1 MRELLAGL
9 VALSAIGAVAL
20 FISPDGS
27 IKKYVS
33 LSLTLCTL
41 AFVSGFF
48 MRFSGFDVKL
58 PDLPESEDVSAIAA
72 NMVIEGTRKNIE
84 DSVIE
89 LASSR
94 YNIARE
100 DITVNA
106 ALDTS
111 DTENITL
118 ERIEI
123 SIVGLEYSVIV
134 TDLKKAVID
143 TYGCECETE
152 LK

>member
-1 MRELLAGL
+1 MRELLTGL

>member
-1 MRELLAGL
+1 MRELLTGL

-41 AFVSGFF
+41 ALVSGFF